1 MREYSRTEVHTWIIR
16 FDQSVGASSPPAN
29 FLVGLAPPGMDV
41 SKSLGEE
48 GCGIGLDFYG

>member
-16 FDQSVGASSPPAN
+16 FEQSSALPPAN
-29 FLVGLAPPGMDV
+29 FLVGIAPPGMDV
-41 SKSLGEE
+41 AKSLGEE